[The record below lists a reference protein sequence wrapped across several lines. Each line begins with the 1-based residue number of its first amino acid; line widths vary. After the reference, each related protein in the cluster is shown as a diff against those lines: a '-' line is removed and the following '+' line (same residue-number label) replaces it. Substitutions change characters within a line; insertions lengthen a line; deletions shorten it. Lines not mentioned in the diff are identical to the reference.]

1 MDSSFI
7 YFPELR
13 GRVYISFAPVPL
25 PDTPFLFHSLKILAP
40 LQNHT
45 VRQDLSTDF
54 LVFPCCPLKT
64 FGCLIHPALISTAE
78 YLQEPSARG
87 RALSLFLSLSLS
99 ALVYPD
105 SQPHLFNQVS
115 TQVRSEASPHFPLKL
130 QLETLS
136 AQKACEIIR
145 LT

>member
-87 RALSLFLSLSLS
+87 RALSLFLSSLWYCPVHSVCFGLPRLS
-99 ALVYPD
+99 APSLQ
-105 SQPHLFNQVS
+105 SSFHS
-115 TQVRSEASPHFPLKL
+115 SEK
-130 QLETLS
+130 
-136 AQKACEIIR
+136 
-145 LT
+145 